1 MSKYT
6 TEVRFICETAAGLET
21 SEGYMSVNQII
32 KAALPSVFDFDF
44 PIFDETYRPLLE
56 TKILKH
62 FYTREIGLET
72 VGLWK
77 LKLDTR
83 LNEIMPFYNQLYK
96 SELIEFNPLYD
107 VDLTR
112 DHTLNRTEETKQT
125 GTETADA
132 TKNGT
137 VDTATSGNKNG
148 TNQENINVSEHQ
160 ETEQNSKSDTDIKN
174 TTGSTSEETA
184 TGTKTHYDKYSD
196 TPQGSLQ
203 NVQNDT
209 YLTNARMVNDSDT
222 QTGKTTVSGEDAST
236 GSTTAD
242 TSTTTDSTSETTL
255 TGSTAEETRAT
266 QSTTTAD
273 TEKRNAT
280 QTANKDVNSLD
291 DYLEHVKG
299 KNGGVSYSK
308 MLMEFRETFLN
319 IDMQVINELNDLFM
333 NLW

>member
-6 TEVRFICETAAGLET
+6 TEVRFICETAAGLDT
-21 SEGYMSVNQII
+21 SEGYLSVNQII

-77 LKLDTR
+77 LKLDTK

-125 GTETADA
+125 GKKTGNIDTTER
-132 TKNGT
+132 GT
-137 VDTATSGNKNG
+137 REG
-148 TNQENINVSEHQ
+148 TNRESIDTEENGNITQSN
-160 ETEQNSKSDTDIKN
+160 TSDTELHN
-174 TTGSTSEETA
+174 TTGSTSDETA
-184 TGTKTHYDKYSD
+184 SNTKVHYDKYSD

-209 YLTNARMVNDSDT
+209 YLTNARMINDMDSKTGKVTVSGNDDS
-222 QTGKTTVSGEDAST
+222 TGKTTSDSET
-236 GSTTAD
+236 ETN
-242 TSTTTDSTSETTL
+242 TTTETTKSGSMSENT
-255 TGSTAEETRAT
+255 TGT
-266 QSTTTAD
+266 QNVKTTEDITD
-273 TEKRNAT
+273 TGNVT
-280 QTANKDVNSLD
+280 SLD

-308 MLMEFRETFLN
+308 MLTEFRETFLN
-319 IDMQVINELNDLFM
+319 IDMQIINELNDLFM